1 MKPEL
6 NVHSV
11 QKEAE
16 VEKDVDLK
24 ELWQWDQKEPPG
36 HILKINSR
44 DLGSW
49 MHVEGKKENDDRQDC
64 KISRPTINKNGDII
78 NFKKLRMRLQPG
90 EEFSTPLFNIYKI
103 AAGFY
108 ALSWWG

>member
-24 ELWQWDQKEPPG
+24 ELWQRDQKEPPG

-44 DLGSW
+44 DLGS
-49 MHVEGKKENDDRQDC
+49 
-64 KISRPTINKNGDII
+64 
-78 NFKKLRMRLQPG
+78 
-90 EEFSTPLFNIYKI
+90 
-103 AAGFY
+103 
-108 ALSWWG
+108 